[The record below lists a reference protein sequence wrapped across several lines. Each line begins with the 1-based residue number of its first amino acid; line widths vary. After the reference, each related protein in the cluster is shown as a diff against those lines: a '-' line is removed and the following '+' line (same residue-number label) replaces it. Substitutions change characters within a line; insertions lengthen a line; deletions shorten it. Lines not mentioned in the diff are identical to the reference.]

1 MKLRFL
7 TDMQLLLS
15 VQVDI
20 VIETGTYLVGSS
32 GYLQLKQGTY
42 FIWLN
47 HRNRKFCRLM
57 PNCAI

>member
-20 VIETGTYLVGSS
+20 VIETGPYLVGSS
-32 GYLQLKQGTY
+32 GYLQLKQGLT
-42 FIWLN
+42 
-47 HRNRKFCRLM
+47 
-57 PNCAI
+57 

>member
-7 TDMQLLLS
+7 TDMQRLLS

-32 GYLQLKQGTY
+32 GYLQLKQGLT
-42 FIWLN
+42 
-47 HRNRKFCRLM
+47 
-57 PNCAI
+57 